1 MFTDPHV
8 QGYWRETYQPELDRL
23 SRQASLWQP
32 FGCVERKPWRST
44 MSKLDLPGLLVL
56 ILLAVAMDLGT
67 YAISQLI
74 MKERAAGQLAHERPL
89 P

>member
-1 MFTDPHV
+1 
-8 QGYWRETYQPELDRL
+8 
-23 SRQASLWQP
+23 
-32 FGCVERKPWRST
+32 

-56 ILLAVAMDLGT
+56 ILLAAAMDLGT